1 MAIKII
7 LSCYFIEEKV
17 NVGDGQCKGEESIF
31 EQHYLVILTKT
42 LEVLET
48 DKWDTLSEP
57 QRQELSVN
65 TRSSTIS
72 ALTFMSAGP
81 KPCLDFPFKA

>member
-17 NVGDGQCKGEESIF
+17 NVADGQCKGEESIF

-81 KPCLDFPFKA
+81 KPCLHFPFKA